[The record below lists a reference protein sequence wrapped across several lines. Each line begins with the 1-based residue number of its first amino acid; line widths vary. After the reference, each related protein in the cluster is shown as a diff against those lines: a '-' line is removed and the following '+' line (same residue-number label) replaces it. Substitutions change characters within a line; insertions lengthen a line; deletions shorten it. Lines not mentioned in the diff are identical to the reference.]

1 MAAKTQ
7 TAIVKQAATG
17 GNPIERVKLFWAGR
31 NTQQRVYL
39 GAGLA
44 LTLGVAAFFVKMI
57 STPEYKPLM
66 SGLEPADAQAITA
79 ELAAK
84 KIPYLIGPDGTSI
97 TVPADQVDAARLE
110 VASHDAPHSGRIGYE
125 IFDKVSWGQT
135 EFDEK
140 VNYQRA
146 LEGELERTIQT
157 MSNVKSARVHLVMAT
172 DSVFMDRERGAKA
185 SVTLRL
191 KGGSLTRAEI
201 SEISRLVAG
210 AVDELKPADVVIID
224 ADSNKTLGSSS
235 ASPDG
240 SDGIEQEMTRRL
252 ISTLAPVVGA
262 DRMRAS
268 VNVEYETGSSEESQD
283 KYDPAVSATLT
294 MQRSEEIT
302 APGAAIGGV
311 PGTSSN
317 VAAAKPIAP
326 PTPGAPATPGAATTT
341 TATTT
346 AATATSPAILR
357 DPGQSSK
364 TESATYGV
372 NHITRHVIE
381 PAGSIRRVT
390 AAVLLDDVI
399 ERKQE
404 KGKWVETHHKRTP
417 EELKTISE
425 LAQAAIGFNSARG
438 DVISVQN
445 LAFERLV
452 VPDLPPITFAEK
464 ARKGINDYSSVIR
477 YAGMM
482 ALFLL
487 VYVLMLRPIQK
498 RALAATAPQK
508 QLLSTARASAAT
520 EADAAAIGETA
531 ANLALR
537 SQALRRQLAEF
548 VKAEPESST
557 NAVRAW
563 LREEA
568 R

>member
-1 MAAKTQ
+1 MAAKSQIAVT
-7 TAIVKQAATG
+7 KQAVSAG
-17 GNPIERVKLFWAGR
+17 HAMERVKLFWAGR
-31 NTQQRVYL
+31 STQQRVYL
-39 GAGLA
+39 CLGLA
-44 LTLGVAAFFVKMI
+44 ITLGVAAFFVKMM
-57 STPEYKPLM
+57 TTTEYKPLM
-66 SGLEPADAQAITA
+66 SGLEPADTQSITA
-79 ELAAK
+79 QLTAK
-84 KIPYLIGPDGTSI
+84 KIPYLVSPDGTSI

-110 VASHDAPHSGRIGYE
+110 VASHDSPHSGRIGFE

-157 MSNVKSARVHLVMAT
+157 MSNVKSVRVHLVMAT

-191 KGGSLTRAEI
+191 RGGTLSRAEI

-224 ADSNKTLGSSS
+224 ADSNQSLGLSGGS
-235 ASPDG
+235 ADP
-240 SDGIEQEMTRRL
+240 SDGIEQELTRRL

-268 VNVEYETGSSEESQD
+268 VNVEYETGSSEESQE
-283 KYDPAVSATLT
+283 KYDPAVSVTLN
-294 MQRSEEIT
+294 MQRSEDVT
-302 APGAAIGGV
+302 APGAGVGGV

-317 VAAAKPIAP
+317 VAAAKPVPAP
-326 PTPGAPATPGAATTT
+326 APGAPATVPLSTVAKEP
-341 TATTT
+341 
-346 AATATSPAILR
+346 S
-357 DPGQSSK
+357 QSSK

-372 NHITRHVIE
+372 NRTTRHVIE

-390 AAVLLDDVI
+390 AAVLLDDAV

-404 KGKWVETHHKRTP
+404 KGKWVETHRKRNS

-445 LAFERLV
+445 LSFDHPVAAEI
-452 VPDLPPITFAEK
+452 PPITLIDK
-464 ARKGINDYSSVIR
+464 ARKGINDYSSIIR
-477 YAGMM
+477 YA
-482 ALFLL
+482 ALLVLFLL
-487 VYVLMLRPIQK
+487 VYLLMLRPIQK
-498 RALAATAPQK
+498 RALATPNPLLAASRAPVVGEAEAVAIDENTA
-508 QLLSTARASAAT
+508 S
-520 EADAAAIGETA
+520 
-531 ANLALR
+531 LALR
-537 SQALRRQLAEF
+537 SQVLRKQLAEF

-568 R
+568 P

>member
-7 TAIVKQAATG
+7 TAIVKQAASG
-17 GNPIERVKLFWAGR
+17 GNPIERIKLFWAGR

-44 LTLGVAAFFVKMI
+44 LTLGVAAFFIKMMA
-57 STPEYKPLM
+57 TPQYKPLM
-66 SGLEPADAQAITA
+66 SGLEPADAQAITT

-157 MSNVKSARVHLVMAT
+157 MSNVKSSRVHLVMAT

-191 KGGSLTRAEI
+191 KSGSLSRAEI

-210 AVDELKPADVVIID
+210 AVDELKPGDVVIID

-240 SDGIEQEMTRRL
+240 SEGIEQEMTRRL

-317 VAAAKPIAP
+317 VAAAKPVAP
-326 PTPGAPATPGAATTT
+326 PTPGTPTTPGA
-341 TATTT
+341 ATTT
-346 AATATSPAILR
+346 AATATSPVILR

-372 NHITRHVIE
+372 NRITRHVIE

-390 AAVLLDDVI
+390 AAVLLDDLI

-445 LAFERLV
+445 LAFERPV
-452 VPDLPPITFAEK
+452 VADLPPITFAEK
-464 ARKGINDYSSVIR
+464 ARKGINDYASVIR

-498 RALAATAPQK
+498 RALAAAPQN
-508 QLLSTARASAAT
+508 QLLATGRASAAT

>member
-7 TAIVKQAATG
+7 TGIVKQAASG
-17 GNPIERVKLFWAGR
+17 GNPIDRVKLFWAGR

-39 GAGLA
+39 GVGLA
-44 LTLGVAAFFVKMI
+44 ITLGVAAFFVKMI
-57 STPEYKPLM
+57 STPDYKPLM
-66 SGLEPADAQAITA
+66 SGLEPADAQVITA
-79 ELAAK
+79 QLAAK
-84 KIPYLIGPDGTSI
+84 KIPYLVGPDGTSI

-191 KGGSLTRAEI
+191 RGGSLSRAEI

-210 AVDELKPADVVIID
+210 AVDELKPTDVVIID

-240 SDGIEQEMTRRL
+240 SEGIEQEMTRRL

-268 VNVEYETGSSEESQD
+268 VNVEYETGSTEESQD
-283 KYDPAVSATLT
+283 KYDPAVSATLN

-317 VAAAKPIAP
+317 VAAAKPVASATP
-326 PTPGAPATPGAATTT
+326 GTPTAPGAP
-341 TATTT
+341 T
-346 AATATSPAILR
+346 AASPIILR

-372 NHITRHVIE
+372 NRITRHVIE

-390 AAVLLDDVI
+390 AAVLLDDAI

-445 LAFERLV
+445 LAFER
-452 VPDLPPITFAEK
+452 PAAADLPPITLAER

-477 YAGMM
+477 YAAMLL
-482 ALFLL
+482 LFLL
-487 VYVLMLRPIQK
+487 VYMLMLRPIQK
-498 RALAATAPQK
+498 RALAALPAPPPS
-508 QLLSTARASAAT
+508 LATSRASAAT
-520 EADAAAIGETA
+520 DADAAVISETA

-537 SQALRRQLAEF
+537 SQVLRRQLAEF

>member
-7 TAIVKQAATG
+7 TAIVKQAASG
-17 GNPIERVKLFWAGR
+17 GNPIERIKLFWAGR

-39 GAGLA
+39 AAGLA
-44 LTLGVAAFFVKMI
+44 LTLGVAAFFIKMMA
-57 STPEYKPLM
+57 TPQYKPLM
-66 SGLEPADAQAITA
+66 SGLEPADAQAITT

-157 MSNVKSARVHLVMAT
+157 MSNVKSSRVHLVMAT

-191 KGGSLTRAEI
+191 KSGSLSRAEI

-210 AVDELKPADVVIID
+210 AVDELKPGDVVIID

-240 SDGIEQEMTRRL
+240 SEGIEQEMTRRL

-317 VAAAKPIAP
+317 VVAAKPVAP
-326 PTPGAPATPGAATTT
+326 PTPGAPATPGAA
-341 TATTT
+341 ATT
-346 AATATSPAILR
+346 AATVASPAILR

-372 NHITRHVIE
+372 NRVTRHVIE

-438 DVISVQN
+438 DVMSVQN
-445 LAFERLV
+445 LAFERSV
-452 VPDLPPITFAEK
+452 VADLPPITFAEK
-464 ARKGINDYSSVIR
+464 ARKGINDYASVIR

-498 RALAATAPQK
+498 RALAAAPQNP
-508 QLLSTARASAAT
+508 LLATARASAST
-520 EADAAAIGETA
+520 EADAAAIGESA

>member
-1 MAAKTQ
+1 MAAKNQLAVT
-7 TAIVKQAATG
+7 KQAAG
-17 GNPIERVKLFWAGR
+17 AGQAMDRVKQFWAGR
-31 NTQQRVYL
+31 STQQRVYL
-39 GAGLA
+39 GLGLA
-44 LTLGVAAFFVKMI
+44 MTLGVAAFFVKMI

-79 ELAAK
+79 QLAAK
-84 KIPYLIGPDGTSI
+84 KIPYLVSPDGTSI

-110 VASHDAPHSGRIGYE
+110 VASHDSPHSGRIGFE

-191 KGGSLTRAEI
+191 RGGELSRAEI

-224 ADSNKTLGSSS
+224 ADSNKSLGLSGGP
-235 ASPDG
+235 ADPG
-240 SDGIEQEMTRRL
+240 EGIEQELTRRL

-268 VNVEYETGSSEESQD
+268 VNVEYETSSSEESLE
-283 KYDPAVSATLT
+283 KYDPAVSVTLN
-294 MQRSEEIT
+294 MQRSEDVT
-302 APGAAIGGV
+302 APGAGVGGV
-311 PGTSSN
+311 PGTSTN
-317 VAAAKPIAP
+317 VAAAKPVP
-326 PTPGAPATPGAATTT
+326 PPAAGAPATPAPSTKAEEP
-341 TATTT
+341 
-346 AATATSPAILR
+346 S
-357 DPGQSSK
+357 QSSK

-372 NHITRHVIE
+372 NRTTRHVIE

-390 AAVLLDDVI
+390 AAVLLDDAL

-404 KGKWVETHHKRTP
+404 KGKWVETHRKRNS

-445 LAFERLV
+445 LSFDHPVAAEI
-452 VPDLPPITFAEK
+452 PPITFVDK
-464 ARKGINDYSSVIR
+464 ARKGINDYSSIIR
-477 YAGMM
+477 YAGLLV
-482 ALFLL
+482 LFLL
-487 VYVLMLRPIQK
+487 VYLLMLRPIQK
-498 RALAATAPQK
+498 RALAAPNP
-508 QLLSTARASAAT
+508 LLAASRAMVAGD
-520 EADAAAIGETA
+520 ADAIAIGETA

-537 SQALRRQLAEF
+537 SQVLRKQLAEF

-568 R
+568 P

>member
-1 MAAKTQ
+1 MAAKNQVTV
-7 TAIVKQAATG
+7 TKQAAG
-17 GNPIERVKLFWAGR
+17 AGQAMDRVKQFWAGR
-31 NTQQRVYL
+31 STQQRVYL
-39 GAGLA
+39 GLGLA
-44 LTLGVAAFFVKMI
+44 MTLGVAAFFVKMI

-79 ELAAK
+79 QLAAK
-84 KIPYLIGPDGTSI
+84 KIPYLVSPDGTSI

-110 VASHDAPHSGRIGYE
+110 VASHDSPHSGRIGFE

-191 KGGSLTRAEI
+191 RGGSLSRAEI

-210 AVDELKPADVVIID
+210 SVDDLKPADVVIID
-224 ADSNKTLGSSS
+224 ADSNQSLGLSGGP
-235 ASPDG
+235 ADPG
-240 SDGIEQEMTRRL
+240 DGIEQELTRRL
-252 ISTLAPVVGA
+252 ISTLAPVVGT

-268 VNVEYETGSSEESQD
+268 VNVEYETGSSEESQE
-283 KYDPAVSATLT
+283 KYDPAVSVTLN
-294 MQRSEEIT
+294 MQRSEDVT
-302 APGAAIGGV
+302 GPGAGVGGV

-317 VAAAKPIAP
+317 VAAAKPVP
-326 PTPGAPATPGAATTT
+326 PPAAGAPTTIPPANVATEP
-341 TATTT
+341 
-346 AATATSPAILR
+346 S
-357 DPGQSSK
+357 QSSK

-372 NHITRHVIE
+372 NRTTRHVIE
-381 PAGSIRRVT
+381 PAGSIRRLT
-390 AAVLLDDVI
+390 AAVLLDDAI

-404 KGKWVETHHKRTP
+404 KGKWVETHRKRNS

-445 LAFERLV
+445 LSFDHPVAAEI
-452 VPDLPPITFAEK
+452 PPITLVDK
-464 ARKGINDYSSVIR
+464 ARKEINDYSSIIR
-477 YAGMM
+477 YAGLLV
-482 ALFLL
+482 LFLL
-487 VYVLMLRPIQK
+487 VYLLMLRPIQK
-498 RALAATAPQK
+498 RALAAPNP
-508 QLLSTARASAAT
+508 LLAASRT
-520 EADAAAIGETA
+520 PVHGEGEALAIGETA

-537 SQALRRQLAEF
+537 SQVLRKQLAEF

-568 R
+568 P

>member
-1 MAAKTQ
+1 MAAKN
-7 TAIVKQAATG
+7 AIAVTKQAASGVAATD
-17 GNPIERVKLFWAGR
+17 RAKLFWAGR
-31 NTQQRVYL
+31 SSQQRVYL
-39 GAGLA
+39 CFGLA
-44 LTLGVAAFFVKMI
+44 ITLGVAAFLVKMI
-57 STPEYKPLM
+57 STPQYKLLM
-66 SGLEPADAQAITA
+66 SGLEPADTQAITA
-79 ELAAK
+79 QLAAK
-84 KIPYLIGPDGTSI
+84 KIPYLVGPDGTSI

-110 VASHDAPHSGRIGYE
+110 VASHDSTHSGRIGFE

-191 KGGSLTRAEI
+191 RGGTLSRAEI

-210 AVDELKPADVVIID
+210 AVDELKPGDVVIID
-224 ADSNKTLGSSS
+224 ADSNQTLGLSSG
-235 ASPDG
+235 APDG
-240 SDGIEQEMTRRL
+240 SEGIEHEMTQRL

-268 VNVEYETGSSEESQD
+268 VNVEYETGSSEESQE
-283 KYDPAVSATLT
+283 KYDPAVSVTLN
-294 MQRSEEIT
+294 MQRSEEST
-302 APGAAIGGV
+302 APGAGVGGV

-317 VAAAKPIAP
+317 VAAAKPVAP
-326 PTPGAPATPGAATTT
+326 PTPGVPTTPGATTT
-341 TATTT
+341 PPPT
-346 AATATSPAILR
+346 IIR
-357 DPGQSSK
+357 DLGQSSK

-372 NHITRHVIE
+372 NKTTRHEIE

-425 LAQAAIGFNSARG
+425 IAQAAIGFNSARG

-445 LAFERLV
+445 LSFDHPVAAEI
-452 VPDLPPITFAEK
+452 PPPTLADK
-464 ARKGINDYSSVIR
+464 ARKGINDYSSIIR
-477 YAGMM
+477 YAGLLF
-482 ALFLL
+482 LFLL
-487 VYVLMLRPIQK
+487 VYLLMLRPIQK
-498 RALAATAPQK
+498 RALAPPDPQ
-508 QLLSTARASAAT
+508 LAASRAGMISQP
-520 EADAAAIGETA
+520 EVGAIGESA
-531 ANLALR
+531 ANLSLR
-537 SQALRRQLAEF
+537 SQALRKQLAEF

-568 R
+568 P

>member
-1 MAAKTQ
+1 MAAKNPIAVTKP
-7 TAIVKQAATG
+7 AASGGAALNRVKQ
-17 GNPIERVKLFWAGR
+17 FWAGR
-31 NTQQRVYL
+31 STQQRVYL

-44 LTLGVAAFFVKMI
+44 ITLGVAAFFVKMI
-57 STPEYKPLM
+57 STPQYKPLM

-84 KIPYLIGPDGTSI
+84 KIPFLIGPDGTSI

-110 VASHDAPHSGRIGYE
+110 VASHDAPHSGRIGFE

-191 KGGSLTRAEI
+191 KGGSLSREEI
-201 SEISRLVAG
+201 SEISRLVAA

-224 ADSNKTLGSSS
+224 ADSNRTLGVSSGT
-235 ASPDG
+235 PDA
-240 SDGIEQEMTRRL
+240 SDGIEHELTQRL

-268 VNVEYETGSSEESQD
+268 VNVEYETGSSEESQE
-283 KYDPAVSATLT
+283 KYDPAVSVTLN
-294 MQRSEEIT
+294 MQRSEEST
-302 APGAAIGGV
+302 APGAGVGGV

-317 VAAAKPIAP
+317 VAAAKPVAA
-326 PTPGAPATPGAATTT
+326 TPGAPT
-341 TATTT
+341 TAPST
-346 AATATSPAILR
+346 IIR
-357 DPGQSSK
+357 DLGQSSK

-372 NHITRHVIE
+372 NRDTRHVID
-381 PAGSIRRVT
+381 PAGSIRRLT
-390 AAVLLDDVI
+390 AAVLLDDAI

-425 LAQAAIGFNSARG
+425 IAQAAIGFNSARG

-445 LAFERLV
+445 LGFDHPVTAEI
-452 VPDLPPITFAEK
+452 PPITLADR
-464 ARKGINDYSSVIR
+464 ARQGINDYSSVIR
-477 YAGMM
+477 YAGLL

-487 VYVLMLRPIQK
+487 VYVLVLRPIQK
-498 RALAATAPQK
+498 RALAAPNPLLANSRAPAVAE
-508 QLLSTARASAAT
+508 SETG
-520 EADAAAIGETA
+520 AIGESA
-531 ANLALR
+531 AGLALR
-537 SQALRRQLAEF
+537 SQALRKQLAEF

-568 R
+568 P